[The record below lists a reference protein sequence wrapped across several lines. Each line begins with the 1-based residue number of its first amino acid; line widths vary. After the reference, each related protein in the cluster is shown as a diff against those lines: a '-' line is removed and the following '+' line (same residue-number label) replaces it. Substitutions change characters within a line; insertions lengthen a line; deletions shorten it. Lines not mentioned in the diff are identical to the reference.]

1 VKPWSVEYQG
11 RIDELQ
17 LESEALRGN
26 PLGDPHVR
34 PVWVWTPPGYDG
46 SDRRYPSL
54 YVIQGMTGQIDM
66 WRNRVAFRPNVLEL
80 VDAAG
85 LEALVVFVDCWTS
98 LGGSQFL
105 DSPATGNYHTYLC
118 EEVVPFVDSRYRTLA
133 ASEHRGI
140 AGKSSGG
147 YGAMVTPMLRPDVF
161 GGIATHAGDALFEV
175 CYQPEFAKVARSLR
189 DHYDGSYEKFWADFR
204 SRPPLSRPDDMW
216 LVNAYCM
223 AACYSAGELPFDT
236 ATGAL
241 KQDVFA
247 QWLAWDPPR
256 MVPSRADALRSLR
269 AIWIDAGTRD
279 EFYLDLGA
287 EAFRSALADIGVTD
301 VHFELFDAT
310 HAYIEYRYPLA
321 LRYLAERLS

>member
-1 VKPWSVEYQG
+1 MKPWSVEYQG
-11 RIDELQ
+11 RIDELE
-17 LESEALRGN
+17 LESDALRGN
-26 PLGDPHVR
+26 PLGDPNVR
-34 PVWVWTPPGYDG
+34 PVWIWTPSGYDG
-46 SDRRYPSL
+46 SDRRYPSI
-54 YVIQGMTGQIDM
+54 YVIQGMSGQIDM
-66 WRNRVAFRPNVLEL
+66 WRNRFPFRPNLIEL

-85 LEALVVFVDCWTS
+85 LDAVIVFVDCWTS

-118 EEVVPFVDSRYRTLA
+118 EEVVPFVDARYRTHADA
-133 ASEHRGI
+133 AHRGI

-161 GGIATHAGDALFEV
+161 GGLATHAGDAVFES

-189 DHYDGSYEKFWADFR
+189 DHYDGSYEKFWEDFR
-204 SRPPLSRPDDMW
+204 SRPALSRQDDMW

-241 KQDVFA
+241 KPEVFER
-247 QWLAWDPPR
+247 WLAWDPVR
-256 MVPSRADALRSLR
+256 MVASHAEALRSLR
-269 AIWIDAGTRD
+269 AIWIDSGSRD
-279 EFYLDLGA
+279 EYYLDLGA
-287 EAFRSALADIGVTD
+287 EAFRRALADIGVTD

-310 HAYIEYRYPLA
+310 HAAIEYRYPLA

>member
-1 VKPWSVEYQG
+1 VKPWSVDYQG
-11 RIDELQ
+11 RIDELE
-17 LESEALRGN
+17 LESEALRRN

-34 PVWVWTPPGYDG
+34 PVWIWTPPGYDE
-46 SDRRYPSL
+46 SDDRYPSI
-54 YVIQGMTGQIDM
+54 YVIQGMTGQVDM
-66 WRNRVAFRPNVLEL
+66 WRNRFAFRPNVMEL

-85 LEALVVFVDCWTS
+85 LDAVIVFVDCWTS

-118 EEVVPFVDSRYRTLA
+118 DEVVPFIDGRYRTQA
-133 ASEHRGI
+133 DAGHRGI

-161 GGIATHAGDALFEV
+161 GGLATHAGDALFEV

-189 DHYDGSYEKFWADFR
+189 DHYDGSYEKFWEDFR
-204 SRPPLSRPDDMW
+204 SRPALSRPDDMW

-241 KQDVFA
+241 KADVFA
-247 QWLAWDPPR
+247 RWLEWDPPR
-256 MVPSRADALRSLR
+256 MVSSHADALRSLR

-279 EFYLDLGA
+279 EYYLELGA
-287 EAFRSALADIGVTD
+287 EAFRRALAEIGVTD

-310 HAYIEYRYPLA
+310 HAAIEYRYPLA